1 MKKLCLSIAF
11 VFSFSMLLC
20 SIASADVIY
29 PIASSVDPEH
39 LAKTAC
45 YARIT
50 GYNENQN
57 TLTVEL
63 RAPETFAP
71 DKAESLQPG
80 DSICIGGEES
90 VIESVLPTNLYN
102 TLLFNENEKQILLHK
117 EFGVYYC
124 YAVGDD
130 YVWDVLAV
138 IECPVTDTM
147 LFLDYSAP
155 EYEDNYVLPIVY
167 TGRELAAQ
175 FTKEDD
181 DALSKSNVYVVFDS
195 EGNLATIQRYYVP
208 WQ

>member
-1 MKKLCLSIAF
+1 MRS
-11 VFSFSMLLC
+11 C

-29 PIASSVDPEH
+29 PIASSIDPEH
-39 LAKTAC
+39 LVKTAC
-45 YARIT
+45 YARIA
-50 GYNENQN
+50 GYNESQN

-63 RAPETFAP
+63 RVPETFAS
-71 DKAESLQPG
+71 DEAESLKPG
-80 DSICIGGEES
+80 DSICIGGEER

-117 EFGVYYC
+117 EFGVYYL

-130 YVWDVLAV
+130 YVWDVVAV

-167 TGRELAAQ
+167 TGRELAAL

-181 DALSKSNVYVVFDS
+181 DALSKSNVYVVFDG

>member
-1 MKKLCLSIAF
+1 MALHCFWIILA
-11 VFSFSMLLC
+11 LLC
-20 SIASADVIY
+20 SAASADTIY
-29 PIASSVDPEH
+29 PIASTIDPEH

-45 YARIT
+45 FARIL
-50 GYNENQN
+50 GYNESQN

-63 RAPETFAP
+63 RVPETFTP
-71 DKAESLQPG
+71 DEAESLQPG
-80 DSICIGGEES
+80 DSICIGGEEI
-90 VIESVLPTNLYN
+90 VIESVSPTNLYN
-102 TLLFNENEKQILLHK
+102 TCLFNEEEILLHK
-117 EFGVYYC
+117 EFGVYYI
-124 YAVGDD
+124 YAIGDD

-181 DALSKSNVYVVFDS
+181 NALSKSNVYVVFDG